1 MTMSAKLEV
10 GVLPVLDVLAPRT
23 MVQMDREQVSIWRP
37 GDDAG
42 VLLMAGRTD
51 RYAIDPRGEY
61 VFGVIERGGMR
72 ARRGRGQHE
81 VGPGDL
87 VAWDPSAPHA
97 GSAREPWTSRLMV
110 IEVADFEVLADDAE
124 QPLTR
129 DVVFDDPVIDDA
141 ELAMHFVRLHRA
153 LEHPSSRLE
162 RDAHIAEWID
172 ALLTRTAHRRRGSRP
187 TPDDQRAL
195 RLASEYLAADPTRN
209 VSLDELAAVAGIG
222 KFRLVRLFRAQTGL
236 PPHALQLAH
245 RIRLARRRL
254 EGGATIADA
263 AVDSG
268 FADQSHLHRHFLRS
282 LGMTPRAYQRRVRA
296 D

>member
-1 MTMSAKLEV
+1 
-10 GVLPVLDVLAPRT
+10 
-23 MVQMDREQVSIWRP
+23 MVRMDREHVTMWRP

-72 ARRGRGQHE
+72 ARRGRRE
-81 VGPGDL
+81 YLVGPGDL
-87 VAWDPSAPHA
+87 VAWDPSDRHA

-110 IEVADFEVLADDAE
+110 IEVADLEVLADDAE
-124 QPLTR
+124 QPLPR
-129 DVVFDDPVIDDA
+129 DIVFDDPVIDDP
-141 ELAMHFVRLHRA
+141 ELAMRFVRLHMA
-153 LEHPSSRLE
+153 LEQPGSRLE
-162 RDAHIAEWID
+162 RDARIAEWIHT
-172 ALLTRTAHRRRGSRP
+172 LLTRTAHRRRGRRP
-187 TPDDQRAL
+187 TPGNQRPL
-195 RLASEYLAADPTRN
+195 RLALEYLAADPARN

-222 KFRLVRLFRAQTGL
+222 KFPLVRLFRDHTGL

-254 EGGATIADA
+254 EDGATIADA

-268 FADQSHLHRHFLRS
+268 FADQSHLHRHFVRT
-282 LGMTPRAYQRRVRA
+282 LGMTPRAYQQRVLERLRF
-296 D
+296 